1 MLRSLFSFGTLST
14 LLLVGAANADAQ
26 QARPARKPAPR
37 QPVTATGKR
46 SSSTTK
52 ASGANSTS
60 AAAASTTTSAA
71 GSAGSPN
78 NNSDTPNT
86 VNANGSIGSQESAD
100 GKGQGAYAAPG
111 QPINIP
117 SGKKTDSYDG
127 KAPKSPGTSGRGSS
141 TLKPGRRP

>member
-1 MLRSLFSFGTLST
+1 MLRSLSLFGALSA
-14 LLLVGAANADAQ
+14 LLLLGAANADAQ

-37 QPVTATGKR
+37 QPVTASGKR

-60 AAAASTTTSAA
+60 AAASTTTSAA

-111 QPINIP
+111 QPINLP

-127 KAPKSPGTSGRGSS
+127 RAPKSPGTNSKGSS